1 MIDVTKIIR
10 YENGEMDDEEMLE
23 MFQAMIDDGSV
34 WQLQGS
40 YGRMASHLIREGL
53 IVDTHNVLTRGRD

>member
-1 MIDVTKIIR
+1 MDHIGRILA
-10 YENGEMDDEEMLE
+10 YEQGELDDDEILD

-40 YGRMASHLIREGL
+40 YGRAAASLIAAAMCTPAE
-53 IVDTHNVLTRGRD
+53 VE